1 MGHEE
6 LSFGHVKF
14 EMPIIHLRRDTEHSF
29 RYVSLDFRGKTED
42 SNLGV
47 SV

>member
-1 MGHEE
+1 MGYEE
-6 LSFGHVKF
+6 LGFGHVKF
-14 EMPIIHLRRDTEHSF
+14 EMPIAYLRIDTEHLF